1 MADASGSSI
10 HVGPDQVHTAANN
23 LESLMEQANAVL
35 KRYMDAAYNVH
46 NPGQFWGQTAVANTN
61 TAEQIQD
68 ATMKITRQWGQLID
82 VLRNEAGK
90 YHNREEENAALIAG
104 LAGNV

>member
-35 KRYMDAAYNVH
+35 KRYMDSAYNVH

-61 TAEQIQD
+61 TAEQIQH
-68 ATMKITRQWGQLID
+68 ATMKITRQWSQLID